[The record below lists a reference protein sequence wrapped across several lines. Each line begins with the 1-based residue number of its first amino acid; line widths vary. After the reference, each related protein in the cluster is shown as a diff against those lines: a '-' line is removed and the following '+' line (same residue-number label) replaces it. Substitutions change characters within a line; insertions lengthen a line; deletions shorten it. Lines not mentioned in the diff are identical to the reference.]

1 MFRNIGKIELFGGV
15 AVKNILLYTGWCACI
30 GDWDG
35 FAWLLISQL
44 KDGQSFV
51 FHFFLLWVAF
61 DENSAVCMHP
71 LVVNCLYK
79 ECDGVASPDHRFILL
94 FCIVDH

>member
-1 MFRNIGKIELFGGV
+1 MAAYFSIR
-15 AVKNILLYTGWCACI
+15 GWT
-30 GDWDG
+30 
-35 FAWLLISQL
+35 
-44 KDGQSFV
+44 K
-51 FHFFLLWVAF
+51 FHFSLFFTLRVAF

-71 LVVNCLYK
+71 LVVNYLYK